1 MEDSLFGSEDRLQ
14 AGRRDAN
21 IYRFSNVRNAGT
33 GIEESL
39 RPLLAAILAAEELV
53 AAFPRTPTQCALRI
67 APTTA
72 LLAALVCAPADERL
86 HAGAGALVRAPAIV
100 AARGARREIA
110 ARKIVQAVA
119 GARAPRRSR
128 SRRPPSSWRR

>member
-1 MEDSLFGSEDRLQ
+1 MEDSLSSLFGSDDRLQ

-72 LLAALVCAPADERL
+72 LLAALVCAPGQTSDFTQVQERSFSR
-86 HAGAGALVRAPAIV
+86 AVRMSK
-100 AARGARREIA
+100 GE
-110 ARKIVQAVA
+110 
-119 GARAPRRSR
+119 
-128 SRRPPSSWRR
+128 